1 MQAWLGAR
9 VLAGDREEHDKVRP
23 FALGIFHRR
32 AASRAVS
39 RVFRG
44 RVAAALGDG
53 EYSVGNAR
61 GAEYMHK
68 AALLDLDS
76 RPGCCKLSLD
86 ASNAHNEY
94 DRAAAARAVQ
104 AMVPELLPWARG
116 GLCTAAV
123 HVHVAQ
129 DSSRTLYLVATTH
142 KAVQEF
148 RRLHIVERALDVH
161 IGDHALDTPLV

>member
-1 MQAWLGAR
+1 MPRHEESWDSFAEVIPNLQLGEAAREAAQAWLGAR
-9 VLAGDREEHDKVRP
+9 VLAGDWEERDKVQP

-53 EYSVGNAR
+53 EDSAGNAR
-61 GAEYMHK
+61 GAEFMNQ

-86 ASNAHNEY
+86 ASSAHN
-94 DRAAAARAVQ
+94 
-104 AMVPELLPWARG
+104 
-116 GLCTAAV
+116 
-123 HVHVAQ
+123 
-129 DSSRTLYLVATTH
+129 
-142 KAVQEF
+142 
-148 RRLHIVERALDVH
+148 RRLPSGGA
-161 IGDHALDTPLV
+161 